1 MTLETIQL
9 TQLSVKNDILV
20 HLYFIKAYRFH
31 FVALRNIVLNDMK
44 GRSSFLNGISL
55 EFGLP

>member
-9 TQLSVKNDILV
+9 TKLIISSGSVKNDKLV

-31 FVALRNIVLNDMK
+31 FVALRNIVLMVIWKVGPN
-44 GRSSFLNGISL
+44 S
-55 EFGLP
+55 